1 MALPYVPVWFALECQ
16 AVSETVLTCVCTPH
30 AQRTPFLNPH
40 MPHELTSPAVDA
52 LLPEVS
58 VLIVEALNLDV
69 TPADIDPDVSLFGEG
84 LDLDSIDVL
93 ELALVVSKRYG
104 FQMQADDPDN
114 QTIFSSLRALTAHIA
129 NHRTV

>member
-1 MALPYVPVWFALECQ
+1 
-16 AVSETVLTCVCTPH
+16 
-30 AQRTPFLNPH
+30 
-40 MPHELTSPAVDA
+40 MPHDLSFPAVDA

-58 VLIVEALNLDV
+58 ALIVEALNLDV
-69 TPADIDPDVSLFGEG
+69 TPADINPDVSLFGEG

-104 FQMQADDPDN
+104 FKIQADDPN
-114 QTIFSSLRALTAHIA
+114 NETIFSSLRALAAHIA

>member
-1 MALPYVPVWFALECQ
+1 MSHDL
-16 AVSETVLTCVCTPH
+16 S
-30 AQRTPFLNPH
+30 
-40 MPHELTSPAVDA
+40 SPAVDA

-69 TPADIDPDVSLFGEG
+69 VASEIDPDISLFGDG

-104 FQMQADDPDN
+104 FQMQADDPNN

-129 NHRTV
+129 NQRTV

>member
-1 MALPYVPVWFALECQ
+1 
-16 AVSETVLTCVCTPH
+16 
-30 AQRTPFLNPH
+30 
-40 MPHELTSPAVDA
+40 MPHELSSPAVDA

-104 FQMQADDPDN
+104 FQMQADDPNN